1 MEDIKVKMQGLGKP
15 LNWVARKILCKFL
28 QRYLGDTL
36 EREAKPVIQQELN
49 NVTETDLIAL
59 PLGLT
64 SISSMIPDSIIP

>member
-1 MEDIKVKMQGLGKP
+1 MQGLGKP
-15 LNWVARKILCKFL
+15 LNWIVRKILCNLL
-28 QRYLGDTL
+28 QRHLGDTL

-49 NVTETDLIAL
+49 NVTETDLLAL